1 LLIIDN
7 HRVLHGREVFDPQLG
22 ERHLQSCT
30 VDRDDF
36 HNNYR
41 RLASKLAAPG
51 RDLRLTAGVI

>member
-1 LLIIDN
+1 
-7 HRVLHGREVFDPQLG
+7 LHGREVFDPQLG

-51 RDLRLTAGVI
+51 RVRLGH